1 MACANGLV
9 VIGFVTIVFVVAV
22 AGVFGSILE
31 INVVAIIV
39 PLLFSLQMDT
49 MSLDFGLSL
58 LVIVVSG

>member
-9 VIGFVTIVFVVAV
+9 VIGFVTIVCVVAV